1 MHTPLLRGRDFTE
14 HDKKESAGVVVIDEA
29 LARRFF
35 ADSDPIGTHLRVTL
49 GDVTSDRDY
58 EIIGIVQSVK
68 HNTLTEEA
76 LPTLYGP
83 MPQIPKPVAG
93 FLANNFSLVVRTSMD
108 AQAVAESVR
117 RELRTIDSDVA
128 ISTVKPL
135 EQIVAASVA
144 SRRFNLVLL
153 AAFAGTALLLAGV
166 GIYGVI
172 AFLVATRTRE
182 IGVRMALGARRADV
196 MRLVLGHGLK
206 LVLAGIA
213 VGWIGALI
221 ATRGL
226 TSLLF
231 ATAPT
236 DPLTYA
242 GVGALLTL
250 VALLASYIPARRATK
265 VDPIQALRIE

>member
-1 MHTPLLRGRDFTE
+1 MY
-14 HDKKESAGVVVIDEA
+14 AA
-29 LARRFF
+29 LA
-35 ADSDPIGTHLRVTL
+35 L
-49 GDVTSDRDY
+49 
-58 EIIGIVQSVK
+58 E
-68 HNTLTEEA
+68 
-76 LPTLYGP
+76 
-83 MPQIPKPVAG
+83 
-93 FLANNFSLVVRTSMD
+93 SMG
-108 AQAVAESVR
+108 
-117 RELRTIDSDVA
+117 RELRTIDSDVP
-128 ISTVKPL
+128 ISMVKPL
-135 EQIVAASVA
+135 EQIVTASVA

-153 AAFAGTALLLAGV
+153 ATFAGSALLLAGV

-206 LVLAGIA
+206 LVLAGVA

-221 ATRGL
+221 AARGL

-242 GVGALLTL
+242 GVATLLTL

-265 VDPIQALRIE
+265 VDPVQALRTE

>member
-1 MHTPLLRGRDFTE
+1 
-14 HDKKESAGVVVIDEA
+14 
-29 LARRFF
+29 
-35 ADSDPIGTHLRVTL
+35 
-49 GDVTSDRDY
+49 
-58 EIIGIVQSVK
+58 
-68 HNTLTEEA
+68 
-76 LPTLYGP
+76 
-83 MPQIPKPVAG
+83 MPQFSEPVAG

-108 AQAVAESVR
+108 AQTVAESVR
-117 RELRTIDSDVA
+117 REFEMIDSDVA

-135 EQIVAASVA
+135 EQIVTASVA

-213 VGWIGALI
+213 RDGFAL
-221 ATRGL
+221 
-226 TSLLF
+226 
-231 ATAPT
+231 
-236 DPLTYA
+236 
-242 GVGALLTL
+242 
-250 VALLASYIPARRATK
+250 
-265 VDPIQALRIE
+265 

>member
-1 MHTPLLRGRDFTE
+1 
-14 HDKKESAGVVVIDEA
+14 
-29 LARRFF
+29 
-35 ADSDPIGTHLRVTL
+35 
-49 GDVTSDRDY
+49 
-58 EIIGIVQSVK
+58 
-68 HNTLTEEA
+68 
-76 LPTLYGP
+76 
-83 MPQIPKPVAG
+83 
-93 FLANNFSLVVRTSMD
+93 MD
-108 AQAVAESVR
+108 AQTVAESVR
-117 RELRTIDSDVA
+117 RELHTIDSDVA

-135 EQIVAASVA
+135 EQIVTASVA

-182 IGVRMALGARRADV
+182 IGVRMALGARRPDV

-226 TSLLF
+226 TSFLF

-242 GVGALLTL
+242 AVGGLLTL

-265 VDPIQALRIE
+265 VDPIQALRTE